1 MTRFAVYQ
9 NRNLRSSA
17 SFPLLVDVQ
26 SEVLQDLETRVVIPL
41 ARAASF
47 TDFPLRYVMPS
58 VEVEGKKYLLMTPQL
73 TGLSRVLLG
82 PLRGASTLMPVI
94 SPGRRTF
101 CSGVSQIPEK
111 AAKRAAPDSPD
122 RTVIQAA
129 RLRACARRGS
139 RSRAR
144 YSALRIPCGHSR

>member
-9 NRNLRSSA
+9 NRNLRSSV

-82 PLRGASTLMPVI
+82 PFRGSLDAHARDISRATDILLRG
-94 SPGRRTF
+94 F
-101 CSGVSQIPEK
+101 
-111 AAKRAAPDSPD
+111 PDP
-122 RTVIQAA
+122 
-129 RLRACARRGS
+129 
-139 RSRAR
+139 
-144 YSALRIPCGHSR
+144 